1 MVKIT
6 KARPADVPAL
16 LRLIEAYWDFECLG
30 GFDGAR
36 LQPLLERMLAEPQL
50 GAILI
55 AKAETNAVGYLV
67 LSYSLSLEFK
77 GMVAEI
83 DEFFVSAETRGHGAG
98 QRLLAAAERECA
110 HAGCTRLSL
119 RVAAQNEAAQ
129 RFYGRHGFESR
140 GGYRLVDKAI
150 VGSP

>member
-1 MVKIT
+1 MVQIT
-6 KARPADVPAL
+6 KAQPSDVPEL
-16 LRLIEAYWDFECLG
+16 LRLIEAYWAFECLE

-36 LQPLLERMLAEPQL
+36 LQPLLERVLAEPQL

-55 AKAETNAVGYLV
+55 AKAETTAVGYLV

-83 DEFFVSAETRGHGAG
+83 DEFFVSTEARGNGAG

-110 HAGCTRLSL
+110 YAGCTRLSL
-119 RVAAQNEAAQ
+119 QVAEHNDAAQ
-129 RFYGRHGFESR
+129 RFYGRHGFGSR
-140 GGYRLVDKAI
+140 GGYRLIDKAV